1 MTDKVLQKYAEL
13 IVKCGVNVQK
23 GQYVIIEADI
33 ERADLVRLVTEEAYK
48 AGAAYVFTDWSDTS
62 VQRLHYTYAA
72 TGELSKVYPFIEE
85 KWRWKVD
92 NLPCMIYILSD
103 DPDAFSA

>member
-33 ERADLVRLVTEEAYK
+33 ERAAALLLDDLRSGRLGRVSLEKPATLIDKEENEN
-48 AGAAYVFTDWSDTS
+48 G
-62 VQRLHYTYAA
+62 
-72 TGELSKVYPFIEE
+72 I
-85 KWRWKVD
+85 
-92 NLPCMIYILSD
+92 
-103 DPDAFSA
+103 